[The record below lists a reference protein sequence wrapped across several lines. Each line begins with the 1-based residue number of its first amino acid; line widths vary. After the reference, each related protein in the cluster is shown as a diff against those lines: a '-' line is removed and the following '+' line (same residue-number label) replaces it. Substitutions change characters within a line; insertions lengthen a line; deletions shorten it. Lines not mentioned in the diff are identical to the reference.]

1 MPFLDRFRRKK
12 DDPELAR
19 RTRLLRSGRISE
31 GTILDIGGESDSG
44 SFTQIF
50 YRYEISGVE
59 YESSQ
64 LLDREQQQR
73 HLDYS
78 PGARITVR
86 YDPHQPGNSIVV

>member
-12 DDPELAR
+12 DDPDVAR
-19 RTRLLRSGRISE
+19 RARLLRNGRIAE
-31 GTILDIGGESDSG
+31 GTILDIGGEAEPG
-44 SFTQIF
+44 IFTQIF

-64 LLDREQQQR
+64 MLDREQQQR
-73 HLDYS
+73 QTEYS

-86 YDPHQPGNSIVV
+86 YDPHQPGNSVVV

>member
-12 DDPELAR
+12 EDPEVAR
-19 RTRLLRSGRISE
+19 RARLLRTGRIAE
-31 GTILDIGGESDSG
+31 GTIVDIGSETASG
-44 SFTQIF
+44 AFTQIF
-50 YRYEISGVE
+50 YRYNISGVE

-64 LLDREQQQR
+64 ALDREQQQR
-73 HLDYS
+73 QTEYA